1 MTKLD
6 VRNEI
11 FALLKKMSK
20 KQSKKDV
27 EMFLEKLI
35 LEASQRWETN
45 PFKTLWLMRA
55 VVIWVNS
62 TRSLV
67 DTTDQ
72 EESIVLENG

>member
-35 LEASQRWETN
+35 LEASQRWKIN
-45 PFKTLWLMRA
+45 PCKTLCLMRA

-62 TRSLV
+62 TGSLV

>member
-35 LEASQRWETN
+35 LEASQRWKIN

-62 TRSLV
+62 TGSLV

>member
-35 LEASQRWETN
+35 LEASQRWKTN

>member
-35 LEASQRWETN
+35 LEASQRWKIN

-62 TRSLV
+62 IESLV

>member
-35 LEASQRWETN
+35 LEASQRWKTN

-62 TRSLV
+62 IESLV